1 MITVTKPK
9 PSPPWE
15 PRRLPHTFSL
25 QEVAAI
31 VLRNDLQACSNRE
44 SQQGDKR
51 ILESNAVH
59 IVNTCPGDKLS
70 CGLVGAKE
78 RIEDCSVN
86 RCGRLGLPGRLR
98 PRPNRRPD
106 IVVNEPLAYR
116 AEKQLRN
123 R

>member
-1 MITVTKPK
+1 MLK

-15 PRRLPHTFSL
+15 LRRLPHTLSL
-25 QEVAAI
+25 QEVAAL

-70 CGLVGAKE
+70 RRLVGAKE
-78 RIEDCSVN
+78 SIED
-86 RCGRLGLPGRLR
+86 
-98 PRPNRRPD
+98 
-106 IVVNEPLAYR
+106 
-116 AEKQLRN
+116 
-123 R
+123 